1 MRQHLLTL
9 TLGVAFIGAT
19 GPLPLTSRVAA
30 ARPAAAVAGVRAAAA
45 SAPTP
50 PVLGQPLGSAPVAS
64 ATVTTT
70 GSRSELVEGA
80 VRALRSRVGRLSHP
94 EALRYAIQ
102 AYYNYK
108 AAHPEKVRKP
118 YLYFVDYGLSSST
131 PRGYVFNM
139 ATLNVVDG
147 PFTVAHGR
155 GSTSGGGIPTRF
167 SNASGSGASSLG
179 LFLTQ
184 ETYGFTGHSG
194 GRLYSSIGLRL
205 NGLDDRYN
213 DRARARGV
221 VVHGAPYVT
230 ASRAGR
236 SQGCPAME
244 QARARRLIPMISNG
258 SLVFLF
264 SPNDAS
270 WMHNAQWVNG

>member
-1 MRQHLLTL
+1 MRQHLLPL
-9 TLGVAFIGAT
+9 ALGVVLIGT
-19 GPLPLTSRVAA
+19 GGALPLSPRVAA
-30 ARPAAAVAGVRAAAA
+30 ARTAADAAGASVAAAAVA
-45 SAPTP
+45 TP
-50 PVLGQPLGSAPVAS
+50 PVLGQPLAPTPVATT
-64 ATVTTT
+64 ATAT
-70 GSRSELVEGA
+70 GARNDLVDDA
-80 VRALRSRVGRLSHP
+80 LSALRSRVGRLSHP
-94 EALRYAIQ
+94 EALRYAFQ
-102 AYYNYK
+102 AYYNYR
-108 AAHPEKVRKP
+108 AAHPGQVRKP

-139 ATLNVVDG
+139 ATLKVVDG

-155 GSTSGGGIPTRF
+155 GSSGGSGVPTRF

-179 LFLTQ
+179 LYLAQ
-184 ETYGFTGHSG
+184 ETYAFSGHSA
-194 GRLYSSIGLRL
+194 GRLYHSIGMRLR
-205 NGLDDRYN
+205 GLDDRYN

-244 QARARRLIPMISNG
+244 QARARRLIPMLSNG

-264 SPNDAS
+264 SPRDAGFLRQ
-270 WMHNAQWVNG
+270 AEWVNG